1 MCICTTQNSV
11 SIERDRKIFARLV
24 TKKKDASIV
33 SKNKRKTNGNFTS
46 DSWTAKNRRNRSH
59 AEVKNYLL
67 FATKLSRPVKKTL
80 DKDFNKKK
88 IYIYIHE
95 AK

>member
-1 MCICTTQNSV
+1 MP
-11 SIERDRKIFARLV
+11 D
-24 TKKKDASIV
+24 IV

-46 DSWTAKNRRNRSH
+46 DSWTAKNRRNHSH

-67 FATKLSRPVKKTL
+67 FATKLSRPVKKAL
-80 DKDFNKKK
+80 DKDFSKKK
-88 IYIYIHE
+88 QKKEKKNINTTE